1 MLVTTTP
8 DIAGKT
14 IKETLCVVRGNT
26 VRSRWFG
33 SDIVA
38 GLKNIVGGEITSYTK
53 LLSSARDEAIQR
65 MTEEAKK
72 LHADAVVNVRFT
84 IGEMMGGTATE
95 ILAYGT
101 AVKLK

>member
-1 MLVTTTP
+1 MLVTTTES
-8 DIAGKT
+8 IGGKT
-14 IKETLCVVRGNT
+14 IKQTLGIVRGNT

-38 GLKNIVGGEITSYTK
+38 GLKNIIGGELKSYTQ

-65 MTEEAKK
+65 MTDEAKK
-72 LHADAVVNVRFT
+72 LNADAIVNVRFT
-84 IGEMMGGTATE
+84 IGEMLGGTATE

>member
-1 MLVTTTP
+1 MLVTTTES
-8 DIAGKT
+8 IGGKT
-14 IKETLCVVRGNT
+14 VKEVLGIVRGNT

-53 LLSSARDEAIQR
+53 LLSSARDEALQR
-65 MTEEAKK
+65 MTEDAKTM
-72 LHADAVVNVRFT
+72 HADAIVNVRFT

-101 AVKLK
+101 

>member
-1 MLVTTTP
+1 MLITTTES
-8 DIAGKT
+8 IGGKT
-14 IKETLCVVRGNT
+14 VKEVLGIVRGNT

-38 GLKNIVGGEITSYTK
+38 SLKNIIGGEITSCTK

-72 LHADAVVNVRFT
+72 MHADAVVNVRFT

>member
-1 MLVTTTP
+1 MLVTTTES
-8 DIAGKT
+8 IGGKT
-14 IKETLCVVRGNT
+14 VKEVLGIVRGNT

-53 LLSSARDEAIQR
+53 LLSSARDEALQR
-65 MTEEAKK
+65 MTEEAKAM
-72 LHADAVVNVRFT
+72 HADAIVNVRFT

>member
-14 IKETLCVVRGNT
+14 IKETLGVVRGNT

-65 MTEEAKK
+65 MIEEAKK